1 MQPASSRAPF
11 EASLAALIVVE
22 CSVLGNG
29 PSGCG
34 SILVVGLKMKS
45 ENKRIHTAKIIESH
59 ECKVGVILE
68 EEDVPG
74 ITFHSIK

>member
-1 MQPASSRAPF
+1 MQPASSTAPF
-11 EASLAALIVVE
+11 EASLAALIVVK

-34 SILVVGLKMKS
+34 SILVASLKMKS
-45 ENKRIHTAKIIESH
+45 ENKRIHAAKIIGSH

-68 EEDVPG
+68 EQRC
-74 ITFHSIK
+74 TRNYFSQY